1 MKRRYVIRDEEHE
14 GGKCMSSLRTKGLG
28 KSVECRSYV
37 FAWRITY
44 AVDFSTQEI
53 NTKQSCNIFIK
64 RYNQKIQERKKG
76 SNFLLKGT

>member
-44 AVDFSTQEI
+44 AVVVV
-53 NTKQSCNIFIK
+53 
-64 RYNQKIQERKKG
+64 
-76 SNFLLKGT
+76 